1 MAGGVVIAKGG
12 KAYPGKLTC
21 RVFCTCFVAAM
32 GGLIFG
38 YDIGISGGVTS
49 MPSFLMKF
57 FPSVYRR
64 EELNVG
70 GTNQYCKFDDARLTL
85 FTSSLYLAA
94 LVASVF
100 ASTVT
105 RMLGR
110 KCSMLLGGILFLAGA
125 IVNGFAQNVN
135 MLIIGRVL
143 LGCGIGF
150 SNQSVPVYLSEM
162 APYRYRGMLNMFF
175 QQTITI
181 GILAANVI
189 NYFTAQIKSGEGWR
203 ISLGCA
209 AVPALL
215 FIAGALYL
223 PDTPNS
229 LIERG
234 KQEEALKRLRNIRG
248 IEDVEEEFNDLVAAS
263 IASKKI
269 KHPWA
274 NLLKRKYRP
283 HLTMVILIPFFQ
295 QLTGMNVFMFYA
307 PVLFKTIGFGN
318 NASLASAV
326 ISGGV
331 NCAATLVSIFSV
343 DRIGRRVL
351 FLEGGAQMF
360 VCQIIIT
367 ICIALKFGVNGNPG
381 ELPHWYAMFVVIAIC
396 VYVAGF
402 AWSWGPLGWLVPSEI
417 LPLEVRSAGQS
428 INVAVNMIFTFF
440 IAELFLKMLCA
451 MKYGM
456 FIFFSAFVFAMS
468 IFIYKFFPETKGIP
482 IEEMS
487 GIWKKHPYWKNYVE
501 EDRVEEEHDH
511 TKVETEISEEK
522 KIGDP

>member
-1 MAGGVVIAKGG
+1 
-12 KAYPGKLTC
+12 
-21 RVFCTCFVAAM
+21 M

-57 FPSVYRR
+57 FPSVYRK

-100 ASTVT
+100 ASTIT
-105 RMLGR
+105 RTLGR

-175 QQTITI
+175 QLTITI

-189 NYFTAQIKSGEGWR
+189 NYFTAQIKNGEGWR

-215 FIAGALYL
+215 FIAGSLYL

-248 IEDVEEEFNDLVAAS
+248 IQDVEEEFNDLVAAS

-274 NLLKRKYRP
+274 NLMKRKYRP
-283 HLTMVILIPFFQ
+283 QLTMVILIPFFQ

-307 PVLFKTIGFGN
+307 PFCSKPLGSGTTPRSRPPL
-318 NASLASAV
+318 SLAVSTAPPPSFPSSPSTRSGDGSFSWKAGFKYYHYYLHCTQIRSEREPRPASSLV
-326 ISGGV
+326 CNVRGYSHMRIRHRICMVVGASGVAGAERNPAARSPISRTEHQRWREHDLHLLHRRTV
-331 NCAATLVSIFSV
+331 PENALRDEVWFV
-343 DRIGRRVL
+343 RVL
-351 FLEGGAQMF
+351 LGVRVCNVRFYLQILAGNKGYSDRGDEWNLEEASVLEELRGG
-360 VCQIIIT
+360 
-367 ICIALKFGVNGNPG
+367 GRGG
-381 ELPHWYAMFVVIAIC
+381 
-396 VYVAGF
+396 
-402 AWSWGPLGWLVPSEI
+402 
-417 LPLEVRSAGQS
+417 RSH
-428 INVAVNMIFTFF
+428 
-440 IAELFLKMLCA
+440 
-451 MKYGM
+451 
-456 FIFFSAFVFAMS
+456 
-468 IFIYKFFPETKGIP
+468 KG
-482 IEEMS
+482 
-487 GIWKKHPYWKNYVE
+487 
-501 EDRVEEEHDH
+501 
-511 TKVETEISEEK
+511 
-522 KIGDP
+522 